1 MHLDDETRL
10 FHMRD
15 AAHEAIGFVNGLT
28 VEALHRDRLLALGLV
43 RCLEIVGEAAA
54 GISTEFRLA
63 HPDLPWREMVA
74 MRNRLIHGYFDVDL
88 DRVWDTVTVDLPPL
102 EAKLREIVGT

>member
-15 AAHEAIGFVNGLT
+15 AANEATGFVDGLT
-28 VEALHRDRLLALGLV
+28 VDALHRDRLLALGLV

-54 GISTEFRLA
+54 GISPEFREA
-63 HPDLPWREMVA
+63 HPDLPWRE
-74 MRNRLIHGYFDVDL
+74 I
-88 DRVWDTVTVDLPPL
+88 
-102 EAKLREIVGT
+102 ISS